1 MMEKKIKKKEG
12 KNDKKKKTLVLLWV
26 HRNWQDCTSGS
37 PSMAKRKE

>member
-12 KNDKKKKTLVLLWV
+12 KNDKNKTLVLLWV